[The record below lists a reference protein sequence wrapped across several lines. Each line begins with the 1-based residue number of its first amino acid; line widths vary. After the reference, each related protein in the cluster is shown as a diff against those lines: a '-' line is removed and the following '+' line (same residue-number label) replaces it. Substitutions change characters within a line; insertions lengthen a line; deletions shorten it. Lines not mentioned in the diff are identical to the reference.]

1 MRGSLSVSEAYC
13 LTNEDIEI
21 MNALIKENLETAK
34 KTGQPFF

>member
-1 MRGSLSVSEAYC
+1 MRGSLSVSESYC
-13 LTNEDIEI
+13 LTNEDSEI

>member
-1 MRGSLSVSEAYC
+1 MRGSLSVSESYC